1 MAFPFEIP
9 NPEMFAFNR
18 KEQIALAALGLALFV
33 GGILSLVDRI
43 RPEVASEFQVIPDAV
58 EVPDTVLSR
67 EVLGLSQGVLDLN
80 AATASDLEG
89 LPGIGPKM
97 ADRIIRYRESKGP
110 FRSVDELNNVRGIGA
125 RTLEKLRPMIAV
137 EP

>member
-1 MAFPFEIP
+1 
-9 NPEMFAFNR
+9 MFAFNR

-58 EVPDTVLSR
+58 KVPDAVLSR

-97 ADRIIRYRESKGP
+97 AERIIRYRESRGP
-110 FRSVDELNNVRGIGA
+110 FRSVDELSNVRGIGT